1 MILYGLALMIPSV
14 RRPQKFKLSV
24 NRSTTYIK
32 FMQTDPI
39 PKCGLHLHTKRGT
52 NKIMEQNVLPTYFY
66 WHITSGMGTKIEY
79 AINILGTSENS
90 SSLTVHRVDD
100 WDYFQKS
107 GLKEKNKKARTED
120 KIQNSM
126 DRMLDKHNIDTI
138 KKTMQMHEDTF
149 KHQRLRDDPI
159 SREGS
164 GSCSG
169 DTLRMSRGFDLERPA
184 EEDMSTGVS
193 TIDQEQA
200 GPSSHMAFKS
210 KNMSIAGCDE
220 DSEVEL
226 TLSIGSSKNKKRS
239 KSYQPQLG
247 CAELIHNEKELDS
260 PASFKSDRGGDCS
273 DPTTPMSSSSATFD
287 QERKQPHWLFH
298 DICTGPLAHAHVLKN
313 GNMIFTD
320 LEEPKLKEH

>member
-1 MILYGLALMIPSV
+1 
-14 RRPQKFKLSV
+14 
-24 NRSTTYIK
+24 
-32 FMQTDPI
+32 
-39 PKCGLHLHTKRGT
+39 
-52 NKIMEQNVLPTYFY
+52 
-66 WHITSGMGTKIEY
+66 MGTKIEY

-107 GLKEKNKKARTED
+107 GLKEKYKKARTED
-120 KIQNSM
+120 KIRNSM

-149 KHQRLRDDPI
+149 KHQIRELHRLYSVQKMLMDELKKEMKRNIFRGPVTSSADHINHSQLINWQHSTTQASSGYNFHLQRLRDDPI

-210 KNMSIAGCDE
+210 RNMSIAGCDE

-247 CAELIHNEKELDS
+247 CAELIHKETDLDS

-298 DICTGPLAHAHVLKN
+298 GL
-313 GNMIFTD
+313 
-320 LEEPKLKEH
+320 KLK